1 MVGGWVLGR
10 RGGRMAPNRKQKR
23 KTYGLRQ
30 QCGDCLR
37 EWGGGNVGRY
47 RWLVTVLTLKNNA
60 IKKRF
65 QVE

>member
-1 MVGGWVLGR
+1 
-10 RGGRMAPNRKQKR
+10 MAPNRKQKR